1 MPYVFFDHT
10 GDIGVELS
18 ASTAEGLFATA
29 ALAFAEAVSDTKNVE
44 PRVTRT
50 IRASGDGWPDLLNRF
65 ITELLVI
72 FDEDRLLFPFV
83 AIHELDER
91 SVVATAGGERYDEA
105 RHEGRTEL
113 KAVTY
118 HGLKAEKTAE
128 GWRATVVFDV

>member
-1 MPYVFFDHT
+1 MPYTFFDHT
-10 GDIGVELS
+10 GDIGVEL
-18 ASTAEGLFATA
+18 AAPTAEGLFATA
-29 ALAFAEAVSDTKNVE
+29 ALAFAEAVSETKNVE

-72 FDEDRLLFPFV
+72 FDEDRLLLPFV
-83 AIHELDER
+83 AIHELDDR
-91 SVVATAGGERYDEA
+91 GVVATAGGERYDEA

-118 HGLKAEKTAE
+118 HNLQAEKTAE